1 MIGFRKSVP
10 NRRRTGSST
19 NKLPSSSQQR
29 FPTDPPNLALTF
41 LPLAKNFLGYGRY
54 AKVYRAHYTLRETS
68 GDGAGN
74 GFQTPKGSTM
84 HIPVPPSS
92 SLMSPLNSDG
102 NSLNFSRILVSPH
115 GEDKA
120 ITSFEDSVDDDVRP
134 CAVKQMHATRE
145 CTEIALTEARVLRML
160 SGHPNIVRLIG
171 LMSEDDSPSKMSKR
185 PSRISVGGEETEIDF
200 DSSFDDDD
208 TSDFDNFVDDGDDE
222 FEEGCSRMLI
232 VLELADFGTMMDY
245 ISNAAG
251 EGIGQQLWMDWAKQL
266 ASAVDY
272 VHSLGFVHHDIKPHN
287 CLLVSLSFVELQLND
302 GKTETLSVK
311 LADFGN
317 ALPVQGF
324 QPPPGTAPVSPM
336 SPSVLP
342 ESQPHASLLES
353 REMTMSPTPPSPLQL
368 AVRDSSTSSRM
379 HSVDFAGPMAN
390 TSTPF
395 GSIGNATTPVSFV
408 ERFKSEMSDAS
419 IRSSRTGSL
428 TDGLGR
434 GTQAYMAPEIF
445 MATPSKSAGEYSF
458 PVDIY
463 ATGCTLFV
471 AATGIAPF
479 SGGVGGS
486 VYVMMGIKRGFWAS
500 GMQIGFG
507 PLGPDVSPQP
517 NMAGPR
523 GRDMRRSLCC
533 DDSLPS
539 TGIRANRWLQ
549 DGDTVPGGEGVVKFG
564 NGDALD
570 VEAVRIMCACLEAA
584 AVRPTAREL
593 VVWLNTLF

>member
-1 MIGFRKSVP
+1 MSTKRASPQPNTASVSPAPISAQLDSVNQPPVKKNSIFEVNHTVLKPVSKMSEEELKALRSPVLPNTSLYPINSSDDSCPTDLEPKGSIDRFNPRKISPERSSRIPPTPPLPVSAQPPSSSVLSRGPHRGFVDLDEDVIKEWARPPQQQFPTSSSLQTKLVVDTSSTPKESMFYTPQQNPFGATVTPTPSIPIRNVSRSSTSVSNTPTNMIGFRKSVP

-145 CTEIALTEARVLRML
+145 CTDIALTEARVLRML
-160 SGHPNIVRLIG
+160 TGHPNIVRLIG

-232 VLELADFGTMMDY
+232 
-245 ISNAAG
+245 
-251 EGIGQQLWMDWAKQL
+251 
-266 ASAVDY
+266 
-272 VHSLGFVHHDIKPHN
+272 
-287 CLLVSLSFVELQLND
+287 
-302 GKTETLSVK
+302 
-311 LADFGN
+311 
-317 ALPVQGF
+317 
-324 QPPPGTAPVSPM
+324 
-336 SPSVLP
+336 
-342 ESQPHASLLES
+342 
-353 REMTMSPTPPSPLQL
+353 
-368 AVRDSSTSSRM
+368 
-379 HSVDFAGPMAN
+379 
-390 TSTPF
+390 
-395 GSIGNATTPVSFV
+395 
-408 ERFKSEMSDAS
+408 
-419 IRSSRTGSL
+419 
-428 TDGLGR
+428 
-434 GTQAYMAPEIF
+434 
-445 MATPSKSAGEYSF
+445 
-458 PVDIY
+458 
-463 ATGCTLFV
+463 
-471 AATGIAPF
+471 
-479 SGGVGGS
+479 
-486 VYVMMGIKRGFWAS
+486 
-500 GMQIGFG
+500 
-507 PLGPDVSPQP
+507 
-517 NMAGPR
+517 
-523 GRDMRRSLCC
+523 
-533 DDSLPS
+533 
-539 TGIRANRWLQ
+539 
-549 DGDTVPGGEGVVKFG
+549 
-564 NGDALD
+564 
-570 VEAVRIMCACLEAA
+570 
-584 AVRPTAREL
+584 
-593 VVWLNTLF
+593 